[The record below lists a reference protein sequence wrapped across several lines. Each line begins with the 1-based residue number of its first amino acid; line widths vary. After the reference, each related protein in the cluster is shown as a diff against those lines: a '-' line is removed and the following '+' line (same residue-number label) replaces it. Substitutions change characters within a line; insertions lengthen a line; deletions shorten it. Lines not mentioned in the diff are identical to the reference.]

1 MAVDRTERF
10 YRILSLLNARRRVT
24 RAEFLA
30 ELEISAATFK
40 RDLEYLRDRLQ
51 APIVWDAAVGGYRL
65 ESDAGRAQL
74 PGLWLSPGELRA
86 MAVAERVIRA
96 LEPGLLATTLAP
108 LRGQIDRL
116 LADAGERPRE
126 LEGRL
131 KIVAVGARE
140 PAPGVLEALLAAL
153 SGRRRV
159 KLRHHVRARDEVVTR
174 TVSPQRFVRYRDNWY
189 LDAWCHTRQAL
200 RTFAADSILEAEL
213 TIGPVHEMRADDLD
227 DEVEHGFG
235 IFAGSEVRWAR
246 LEFTPERALWVSR
259 ERWHPQQKGGFGA
272 GGEYLLEVPYTV
284 DHELVMEILKYGAD
298 CVVLAP
304 ESLRSRVAEAGR
316 ALAARYAAPASTS
329 APGAD
334 EA

>member
-1 MAVDRTERF
+1 MDRTERF

-30 ELEISAATFK
+30 ELEVSAATFK

-51 APIVWDAAVGGYRL
+51 APIVWDAAIGGYRL
-65 ESDAGRAQL
+65 EAEAGRAQL
-74 PGLWLSPGELRA
+74 PGLWLNPEELRA
-86 MAVAERVIRA
+86 MAVAESVIRA

-108 LRGQIDRL
+108 LRDQIDRL

-126 LEGRL
+126 LERRL
-131 KIVAVGARE
+131 KIVAVGTRA

-153 SGRRRV
+153 SARRRL

-174 TVSPQRFVRYRDNWY
+174 TVSPQRFLRYRDNWY
-189 LDAWCHTRQAL
+189 LDAWCHTREAL

-213 TIGPVHEMRADDLD
+213 VAGPVHEMPEADLD
-227 DEVEHGFG
+227 AEVAHGFG
-235 IFAGSEVRWAR
+235 IFAGREVRWAR
-246 LEFTPERALWVSR
+246 LEFSPERALWVSR
-259 ERWHPQQKGGFGA
+259 ERWHPQQKGGFGV
-272 GGEYLLEVPYTV
+272 GGEYLLEVPYTG

-304 ESLRSRVAEAGR
+304 ASLRARVAEAAR
-316 ALAARYAAPASTS
+316 ALAARYASPS
-329 APGAD
+329 AAAGTE